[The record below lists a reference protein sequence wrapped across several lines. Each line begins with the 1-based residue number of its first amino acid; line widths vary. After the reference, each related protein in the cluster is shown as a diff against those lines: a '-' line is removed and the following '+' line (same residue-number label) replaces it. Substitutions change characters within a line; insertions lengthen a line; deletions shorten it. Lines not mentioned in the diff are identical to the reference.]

1 MRKLGMNFRA
11 ERPTDKTDE
20 EVLARLK
27 EYGFDATHTGIADP
41 FENPGRIDE
50 LAPKVRAAGL
60 DYDFVHAP
68 FKGINTIW
76 GKGEEGEEILS
87 RILATVDCCARN
99 EIPLIVV
106 HLSSGEKAPMIGDVG
121 VERFDRL
128 IDYAGAAGVQVA
140 MENQRKIGNIAAL
153 MERYASE
160 SHVGFCWDTG
170 HEGCFTPG
178 REYMPLFGDR
188 LLCLHLNDNR
198 CMYNVDEHY
207 LPFDGLFNFEKA
219 ARQIRESGFK
229 GSLMMEVAGRKR
241 DLYIGLSEEAFLERA
256 YMQADRLR
264 KMIDG
269 E

>member
-11 ERPTDKTDE
+11 ERPKDKTDE

-60 DYDFVHAP
+60 DYDFIHAP

-76 GKGEEGEEILS
+76 EEGEEGEEMLN
-87 RILATVDCCARN
+87 RMLATVDCCARN
-99 EIPLIVV
+99 EIPVVVV
-106 HLSSGEKAPMIGDVG
+106 HLSSGVAAPMICDVG

-128 IDYAGAAGVQVA
+128 IRHAGAAGVQVA

-153 MERYASE
+153 MERYLTE
-160 SHVGFCWDTG
+160 KHVGFCWDNG
-170 HEGCFTPG
+170 HEACFTPG

-188 LLCLHLNDNR
+188 LLCLHIHDNR
-198 CMYNVDEHY
+198 CLYNVDEHY
-207 LPFDGLFNFEKA
+207 LPFDGLIDFGHVA
-219 ARQIRESGFK
+219 QQIRASGYQ
-229 GSLMMEVAGRKR
+229 GSVMLETAGRKR
-241 DLYIGLSEEAFLERA
+241 ELYSGLSEEGFLERA
-256 YMQADRLR
+256 YMQANRLR
-264 KMIDG
+264 VLIDG